1 MSLITK
7 GILSKKQLLPRPF
20 AIFFLFFF
28 VFWFCQTPSWS
39 QYYETGLA
47 SYYARKFN
55 GRVTANGERYD
66 PGKMTAA
73 HPTLPF
79 GTFVK
84 VTNLANDKEVIV
96 RVNDRGPFI
105 KGRIIDLSRAAA
117 EQLDMLEAGVV
128 KVKIEEVQHGKK
140 LEIPEKPEKARVDK
154 VPATKKPQNIFP
166 NHSPGYFMV
175 SSSKSEPSGYGIQ
188 TGYFTDMGNLLSFA
202 DQLQEHVSLP
212 IYIYY
217 YTRGKENRY
226 KVIAGEFKTRDSA
239 GQVGK
244 KLKKYYPDCFVV
256 KF

>member
-1 MSLITK
+1 MSLINK
-7 GILSKKQLLPRPF
+7 EFSSRKQVLSFSF
-20 AIFFLFFF
+20 AISFLVSI
-28 VFWFCQTPSWS
+28 VFWFCHVPTWS
-39 QYYETGLA
+39 QYYETGMA

-79 GTFVK
+79 GTFVR
-84 VTNLANDKEVIV
+84 VTNLANAKKVTV

-105 KGRIIDLSRAAA
+105 KGRVIDLSRAAA
-117 EQLDMLEAGVV
+117 EKIDMLEAGVV
-128 KVKIEEVQHGKK
+128 KVKIEEVPR
-140 LEIPEKPEKARVDK
+140 EIKHDKPEKPRVAT
-154 VPATKKPQNIFP
+154 VPATKKPEKTFP
-166 NHSPGYFMV
+166 THSPGYFMV
-175 SSSKSEPSGYGIQ
+175 SSSKSEPAGYGIQ

-202 DQLQEHVSLP
+202 DKLQEHVSMP
-212 IYIYY
+212 IYIYH

-226 KVIAGEFKTRDSA
+226 KVIAGEFKNRDSA
-239 GQVGK
+239 SQMEK